1 MIRAMV
7 WLTVGL
13 EMILVAR
20 TLLLTALVPLLVR
33 GLVGGRAGALQGGE
47 ANPAGHPTRPSGHD
61 IALSLGSSWVFAAGG
76 AVVIQADTLG
86 WTRLIHGAAPW
97 WMAPL
102 GFAAVLLLQ
111 DGLFYGVHRLLHHR
125 HLYRWLHRGHH
136 HSRHPTSWTAFA
148 FDPGEAVLQSG
159 FLVGVVFLIP
169 LQPATLLAL
178 LLTMSV
184 WAVLNH
190 LDGLA
195 PEGQGPLRW
204 LGRGLIGPAHHGLH
218 HRRPGRNFG
227 LYFTVWDK
235 LCGTEAPP
243 G

>member
-13 EMILVAR
+13 EAILVAR
-20 TLLLTALVPLLVR
+20 TLLLTALLPPLA
-33 GLVGGRAGALQGGE
+33 RALTRCASGPTCTDGAQEG
-47 ANPAGHPTRPSGHD
+47 PSRRPSGHD

-76 AVVIQADTLG
+76 AVVIQADALG
-86 WTRLIHGAAPW
+86 YTRLIHGAAPW

-102 GFAAVLLLQ
+102 GFGAVLLLQ
-111 DGLFYGVHRLLHHR
+111 DGVFYGVHRLLHHR

-136 HSRHPTSWTAFA
+136 HSRHPTSWTTFA

-178 LLTMSV
+178 LLTMSA

-190 LDGLA
+190 LDALA
-195 PEGQGPLRW
+195 PQGQSPLRW

-218 HRRPGRNFG
+218 HRRPGHNFG